1 MKNLYIYLTNQ
12 FHSGSLIVLIALDL
26 FWSVF
31 EGGLAVTGI
40 GFLIIPL
47 LMVVIFPLCFTAVTL
62 IQKYAF
68 NDDWPAALAKGLG
81 FGIVAALPFSFVGIL
96 VAAGWGLMRL
106 LYGVDQEVIL
116 LGKLTHAWRDVE
128 LALRRL
134 APPEIR
140 NETTEDVI
148 NFLYNNRVLS
158 ATVKDRLHYLRKLR
172 NLNTHEIS
180 TNELS
185 ALVDA
190 VLSTRDNLQR
200 RNLR

>member
-1 MKNLYIYLTNQ
+1 MKNLYLYLTNQ

-31 EGGLAVTGI
+31 EGGLAITGI
-40 GFLIIPL
+40 GFLTIPL

-68 NDDWPAALAKGLG
+68 YDDWPAALAKGLG

-128 LALRRL
+128 LTLRRL
-134 APPEIR
+134 APLEVR
-140 NETTEDVI
+140 NETIEDVI
-148 NFLYNNRVLS
+148 NYLYNHSLLS
-158 ATVKDRLHYLRKLR
+158 ATVKDRLHDLRKLR
-172 NLNTHEIS
+172 NVNTHEIS

-185 ALVDA
+185 ALVEA

>member
-68 NDDWPAALAKGLG
+68 NDHWPAALAKGLG

-128 LALRRL
+128 LTLRRL
-134 APPEIR
+134 APPDIR

-148 NFLYNNRVLS
+148 NYLYNHRVLS
-158 ATVKDRLHYLRKLR
+158 ANVKDRLHYLRKLR
-172 NLNTHEIS
+172 NVNTHEIS

-200 RNLR
+200 RILR